1 MPQQNTSSGEF
12 SSYVLFSQF
21 KDDVDGKRI
30 LIFIEESEDL
40 AKVEERKAELN
51 REMPVPI
58 KDTTVSVGVA
68 TFHPHP
74 EDEEKDYMLVTP
86 RDGTEPF
93 FWHQMIDVKEILE
106 FAKERNIQK

>member
-1 MPQQNTSSGEF
+1 MTQQNTSSGEF
-12 SSYVLFSQF
+12 SGYVLFSQY

-58 KDTTVSVGVA
+58 KDATVSVGMA

-74 EDEEKDYMLVTP
+74 ESEEKDYMLVTP

-93 FWHQMIDVKEILE
+93 FWNQMIDVKEILE
-106 FAKERNIQK
+106 FAKDRKI